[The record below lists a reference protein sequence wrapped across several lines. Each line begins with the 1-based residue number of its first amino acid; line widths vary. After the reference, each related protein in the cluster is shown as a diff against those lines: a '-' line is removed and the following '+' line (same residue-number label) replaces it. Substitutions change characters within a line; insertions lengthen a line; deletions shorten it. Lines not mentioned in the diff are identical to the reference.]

1 MDLLER
7 TDTCLTSKEAL
18 RLLDAD
24 PSWTDLTRYLHSSP
38 LHRISKTV
46 SYSRNVCIPVTRICR
61 NRCGYCS
68 FVEGPGE
75 IREQIRSP
83 EEIEAA
89 LQLGVRKNC
98 KEALFLLGE
107 RPEEV
112 APEIREVLASWGYE
126 GMLEYLCS
134 MCEMALEF
142 GMLPH
147 TNAGLLHGYEL
158 ERLRRVNASMGLM
171 LESSS
176 ERLCRAGGPHERSPG
191 KLPALRLQC
200 IEEAGKLRIPL
211 TTGILVGIGEEPAE
225 RIEAL
230 GVLKELHRRYGH
242 IQEIIIQQFCPKSG
256 TPMAAV
262 EEPPT
267 EEMLRTIVFA
277 RLMFG
282 KAMNIQAPYNLIP
295 RSHHLYLRA
304 GANDWGGISPLTR
317 DVINPEKK
325 RPDLADVERKTRS
338 AGYVLKERLAVYP
351 EFMSDEYLS
360 PRIRGVALSLVQPDV
375 YAGVKSDA

>member
-1 MDLLER
+1 
-7 TDTCLTSKEAL
+7 
-18 RLLDAD
+18 
-24 PSWTDLTRYLHSSP
+24 
-38 LHRISKTV
+38 V
-46 SYSRNVCIPVTRICR
+46 RN
-61 NRCGYCS
+61 
-68 FVEGPGE
+68 
-75 IREQIRSP
+75 
-83 EEIEAA
+83 
-89 LQLGVRKNC
+89 NC
-98 KEALFLLGE
+98 KEALFLMGE

-112 APEIREVLASWGYE
+112 APEIREVLASRGYE

-200 IEEAGKLRIPL
+200 IEEAGKRRIPL

>member
-18 RLLDAD
+18 KLLDAD
-24 PSWTDLTRYLHSSP
+24 LSWTDLTRSLHSSP
-38 LHRISKTV
+38 LHRALKTV
-46 SYSRNVCIPVTRICR
+46 SFSRNVCIPVTRICR

-83 EEIEAA
+83 DEIEEL
-89 LQLGVRKNC
+89 LQLGVRYNC
-98 KEALFLLGE
+98 REALFLMGE
-107 RPEEV
+107 RPEEA
-112 APEIREVLASWGYE
+112 APEVREVLASWGYD

-134 MCEMALEF
+134 MCEMALDL

-147 TNAGLLHGYEL
+147 TNAGVLHGYEL

-176 ERLCRAGGPHERSPG
+176 ARLCRAGGPHERSPG
-191 KLPALRLQC
+191 KRPALRLQC
-200 IEEAGKLRIPL
+200 IEEAGKRRIPL

-225 RIEAL
+225 RIESLAA
-230 GVLKELHRRYGH
+230 LKELHRRYGH
-242 IQEIIIQQFCPKSG
+242 IQEIIIQQFCPKRG
-256 TPMAAV
+256 TPMASV
-262 EEPPT
+262 QEPPID
-267 EEMLRTIVFA
+267 EILRTIVFA

-282 KAMNIQAPYNLIP
+282 KTMNIQAPYNLIP

-325 RPDLADVERKTRS
+325 WPELGDMERKTRS
-338 AGYVLKERLAVYP
+338 AGYVLRERLAVYP

-360 PRIRGVALSLVQPDV
+360 PRIRCVALSLMQAGEN
-375 YAGVKSDA
+375 AGVKSDA